1 MTRINVIPVEDLHY
15 KHLVAEYH
23 ELPRIFNYVRR
34 AQDLCKDV
42 SDYHIPEDYVL
53 GTGHC
58 TFFYDKLGWL
68 AERFKLL
75 GDEMR
80 RRGYKANHSAE
91 NILYGIDPKWING
104 WTPTQNAIEI
114 NTARI
119 NERLEHMARKKQNA

>member
-34 AQDLCKDV
+34 AQDLRKDV
-42 SDYHIPEDYVL
+42 SDYRIPADYVL

-58 TFFYDKLGWL
+58 TFFYNKLGWL
-68 AERFKLL
+68 ADRFDQLAK
-75 GDEMR
+75 EMR
-80 RRGYKANHSAE
+80 RRGYKANHDATD
-91 NILYGIDPKWING
+91 ILTGIDTKWINE
-104 WTPTQNAIEI
+104 WTPTQNAIEL

-119 NERLEHMARKKQNA
+119 NERLEHMARKKTT